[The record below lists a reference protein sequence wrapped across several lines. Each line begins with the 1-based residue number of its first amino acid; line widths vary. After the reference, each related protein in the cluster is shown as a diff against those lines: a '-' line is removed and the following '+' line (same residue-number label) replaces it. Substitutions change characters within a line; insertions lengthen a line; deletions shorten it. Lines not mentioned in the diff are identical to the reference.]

1 MQDASQDLRD
11 RASRHWAAVNAMKEH
26 AEAVGSGDMSLLDAN
41 DAKHEILKTLRG
53 LDNTVI
59 TDLLAEITRLEQAAT
74 PSQAR
79 QLLEAEL
86 REQTA
91 ENERLRQHAAKLATA
106 HECLRRDLHE
116 ANVAKEG
123 LRKRVFHLQSLHG
136 HEAAPQPLYAPP
148 APATDPFA
156 LAADHAAQ
164 TAARQ
169 RRLFEDAGRR
179 AVDVLPHYI
188 AVLHD
193 LTRPQPKTPAQL
205 KAEREEDL
213 ADKINKLQAG
223 GEALGC

>member
-11 RASRHWAAVNAMKEH
+11 RASRHWAAVNAMKEA

-148 APATDPFA
+148 TPATDPFT
-156 LAADHAAQ
+156 LAAGHALERA
-164 TAARQ
+164 Q

-179 AVDVLPHYI
+179 AIDMLPHYR

>member
-59 TDLLAEITRLEQAAT
+59 TDLLAEITSLEKRIECSEEALEESSAACSSLRVRVASQNEEINRL
-74 PSQAR
+74 
-79 QLLEAEL
+79 LC
-86 REQTA
+86 
-91 ENERLRQHAAKLATA
+91 ERDQ
-106 HECLRRDLHE
+106 
-116 ANVAKEG
+116 
-123 LRKRVFHLQSLHG
+123 
-136 HEAAPQPLYAPP
+136 APQPLHAPP
-148 APATDPFA
+148 TPATDPFA
-156 LAADHAAQ
+156 LAAGHALERAQ
-164 TAARQ
+164 RG
-169 RRLFEDAGRR
+169 LFEDAGRR
-179 AVDVLPHYI
+179 AIDMLPHYR

-213 ADKINKLQAG
+213 VDKINKLQAG

>member
-1 MQDASQDLRD
+1 MQDASQELRD
-11 RASRHWAAVNAMKEH
+11 RANRHWAAVNAMKEH
-26 AEAVGSGDMSLLDAN
+26 ADAVHSGVLGLPEAN
-41 DAKHEILKTLRG
+41 DARQEIVNRLRG

-91 ENERLRQHAAKLATA
+91 ENERLRKALCEANEARDV
-106 HECLRRDLHE
+106 LRRR
-116 ANVAKEG
+116 VA
-123 LRKRVFHLQSLHG
+123 LL
-136 HEAAPQPLYAPP
+136 
-148 APATDPFA
+148 
-156 LAADHAAQ
+156 
-164 TAARQ
+164 AARQ
-169 RRLFEDAGRR
+169 EGLQAALFDADAIEQAGRR
-179 AVDVLPHYI
+179 AIDLLPHYR

-193 LTRPQPKTPAQL
+193 LSRPQPKTPAQL

-213 ADKINKLQAG
+213 ADKINQLQAG